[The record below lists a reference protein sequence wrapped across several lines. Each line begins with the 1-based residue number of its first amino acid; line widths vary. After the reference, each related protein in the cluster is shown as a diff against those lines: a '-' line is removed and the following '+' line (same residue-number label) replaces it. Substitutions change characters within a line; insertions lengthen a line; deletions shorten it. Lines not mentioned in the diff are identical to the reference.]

1 MLRYYCGLALL
12 ASAVL
17 FASFAPPPAAQG
29 QMGYRSPLMSRGL
42 AGTYVN
48 QDTGG
53 YCYVY
58 NLGAGYL
65 FVSDYAERV
74 QFMPV
79 GGNQLRSLRVNA
91 MVPDILVTVDRDAYG
106 RTVLVFESPGK
117 PAGYWVY
124 AG

>member
-1 MLRYYCGLALL
+1 MFRYYFGLALL
-12 ASAVL
+12 ASAIL
-17 FASFAPPPAAQG
+17 FAGVPAVPLSDAQG
-29 QMGYRSPLMSRGL
+29 QMMYRSSGL

-65 FVSDYAERV
+65 FASDYAQRL

-79 GGNQLRSLRVNA
+79 GGNQLRSVRNNA
-91 MVPDILVTVDRDAYG
+91 TVPDILVTMDRDAYG
-106 RTVLVFESPGK
+106 RVVLRFESPGL
-117 PAGYWVY
+117 ADGYWVS
-124 AG
+124 ADRF